1 MKKSKRYTLCVC
13 VLSFLVVFGGWF
25 VTAGLL
31 KQREAKFLA
40 GMGAVELQSSQIALF
55 AENGSQGEAQRS
67 TPESV
72 KEAFR
77 GMEMAERTR
86 MLVLCVWEYGGSE
99 QPHEPREGQMNMEQ
113 AIDAGRDWIRSVA
126 GYGNIPSEL
135 ANCDFD
141 KTSATLCTIDSQ
153 LILSDLED
161 LQLSYWTVRFAGSD
175 STVTLK
181 IHAASGEVWRAQIAS
196 LLKKGIVETNDLD
209 SLLDIAFPFMTEGKE
224 LKKIWNDLE
233 KNTIYQTSD
242 EGMVYTALRQYTIYY
257 SEELDGA
264 ALMTELWLCTGE

>member
-1 MKKSKRYTLCVC
+1 MKKSKRYTFWAF

-31 KQREAKFLA
+31 KQRETKFLA

-55 AENGSQGEAQRS
+55 TESGSQGGEQGSAPATMQ
-67 TPESV
+67 
-72 KEAFR
+72 EAFH
-77 GMEMAERTR
+77 GVDMTESAR

-113 AIDAGRDWIRSVA
+113 AIDAGRGWIRSVA
-126 GYGNIPSEL
+126 GYGNIPAEL
-135 ANCDFD
+135 AKCDFD
-141 KTSATLCTIDSQ
+141 KISATLCTIDSQ
-153 LILSDLED
+153 LILSDLDD
-161 LQLSYWTVRFAGSD
+161 LLLSYWTVRFAGSD
-175 STVTLK
+175 GTVTLK
-181 IHAASGEVWRAQIAS
+181 IHAASGEVWQAQIAS
-196 LLKKGIVETNDLD
+196 LLEQSIVETNDLD
-209 SLLDIAFPFMTEGKE
+209 TLLDIAFPFMTEGKE

-233 KNTIYQTSD
+233 KNTIYQSSD
-242 EGMVYTALRQYTIYY
+242 VGMVYTALRQYTIYY